1 MSLFI
6 LIYAHMPITVP
17 HTPRVISKEGAK
29 AVIEVEGLYPGY
41 GMTLGN
47 ALRRVLLSSLE
58 GAAVTVVK
66 IKGASHEFSTIPSVM
81 EDVVQILLNIK
92 RLRFTMH
99 SDEAQTVTIKVQG
112 ERTVTAEDI
121 EAPSQVTVMNTTA
134 HIATLTDKKATFE
147 VEMTIEKGFGYVP
160 VEARRTEKM
169 EVGTIALDA
178 IFTPIRKINY
188 EVENMRVGDR
198 TDYNRL
204 RFMIETD
211 GTISPEDAF
220 TKGATILVEQFKELS
235 SFAASAE
242 SATESV
248 VAHSAANEGEESHGV
263 SIADLGLSTRVAHA
277 LENAGIATVGDL
289 TQRNEADVDA
299 LEGMGEKGMTDLK
312 KAMKK
317 LGVQFAG

>member
-1 MSLFI
+1 
-6 LIYAHMPITVP
+6 MPITAP
-17 HTPRVISKEGAK
+17 HTPRVISKEDAK
-29 AVIEVEGLYPGY
+29 AVIEVEGLYHGY

-66 IKGASHEFSTIPSVM
+66 IKGVSHEFSTIPSVM

-92 RLRFTMH
+92 RLRFSMH
-99 SDEAQTVTIKVQG
+99 SDEPQKVTIKVQG
-112 ERTVTAEDI
+112 ERAVTAADI
-121 EAPSQVTVMNTTA
+121 EAPSQVTVVSSSAA
-134 HIATLTDKKATFE
+134 HIATLTDKKAAFE

-160 VEARRTEKM
+160 VEVRRTEKM
-169 EVGTIALDA
+169 EVGTIAVDA

-188 EVENMRVGDR
+188 EVENMRVGER

-204 RFMIETD
+204 RFIIETD

-220 TKGATILVEQFKELS
+220 TKGSEILVDQFKELS
-235 SFAASAE
+235 SLTGGTEKE
-242 SATESV
+242 SGDVQGAV
-248 VAHSAANEGEESHGV
+248 KEGEESHGV
-263 SIADLGLSTRVAHA
+263 RVDDLGLSARVAHA
-277 LENAGIATVGDL
+277 LENAGIATIGDL
-289 TQRNEADVDA
+289 IAKNESDVDA

-317 LGVQFAG
+317 LGVHFTEETK

>member
-1 MSLFI
+1 
-6 LIYAHMPITVP
+6 MPITVP

>member
-1 MSLFI
+1 
-6 LIYAHMPITVP
+6 MPITVP
-17 HTPRVISKEGAK
+17 HKPRVISKEGAK
-29 AVIEVEGLYPGY
+29 AVIEVEGLFPGY

-66 IKGASHEFSTIPSVM
+66 IKDVSHEFSTIPSVM

-99 SDEAQTVTIKVQG
+99 SDEPQKVTIKVQG
-112 ERTVTAEDI
+112 ERAVTAADI
-121 EAPSQVTVMNTTA
+121 EASSQVIVMNPTA

-147 VEMTIEKGFGYVP
+147 VEMTIEKGFGYMP
-160 VEARRTEKM
+160 VEARHSEKM
-169 EVGTIALDA
+169 EVGTVAVDA

-211 GTISPEDAF
+211 ATISPEDAF
-220 TKGATILVEQFKELS
+220 MKGAAILVEQFKELATFGGEVVLETES
-235 SFAASAE
+235 GAASE
-242 SATESV
+242 VTE
-248 VAHSAANEGEESHGV
+248 EGGESHGV
-263 SIADLGLSTRVAHA
+263 SIADLGLSARVAHA
-277 LENAGIATVGDL
+277 LENAGIATIGDL
-289 TQRNEADVDA
+289 IARSEADVDA

-317 LGVQFAG
+317 LGVQFTGETK

>member
-1 MSLFI
+1 
-6 LIYAHMPITVP
+6 MPITVP

-66 IKGASHEFSTIPSVM
+66 IKGVSHEFSTIPSVM

-99 SDEAQTVTIKVQG
+99 TSEPQKVTIKVQG
-112 ERTVTAEDI
+112 ERAVTAEDI
-121 EAPSQVTVMNTTA
+121 ETPSQVVVMNPTA
-134 HIATLTDKKATFE
+134 HIATLTDKKAVFE
-147 VEMTIEKGFGYVP
+147 VELTIEKGFGYVP
-160 VEARRTEKM
+160 VETRHSEKM
-169 EVGTIALDA
+169 EVGTVAVDA

-220 TKGATILVEQFKELS
+220 TKGAQILVEQFKELS
-235 SFAASAE
+235 SFAGEATVAGEAAAE
-242 SATESV
+242 HGV
-248 VAHSAANEGEESHGV
+248 VEEGEESHGV
-263 SIADLGLSTRVAHA
+263 AIADLGLSARVAHA

-289 TQRNEADVDA
+289 TTKNEADVDA
-299 LEGMGEKGMTDLK
+299 LEGMGEKGMADLK

-317 LGVQFAG
+317 LGVHFAG

>member
-1 MSLFI
+1 
-6 LIYAHMPITVP
+6 MPITVP

-66 IKGASHEFSTIPSVM
+66 IKGVSHEFSTIPSVM

-99 SDEAQTVTIKVQG
+99 TDEPQKVTIKVQG

-121 EAPSQVTVMNTTA
+121 ETSSQVAVMNPSA

-147 VEMTIEKGFGYVP
+147 VELTIEKGFGYVP

-169 EVGTIALDA
+169 EVGTVAVDA

-220 TKGATILVEQFKELS
+220 TKGAQILVEQFKELS
-235 SFAASAE
+235 SFAGAAAE
-242 SATESV
+242 THEAP
-248 VAHSAANEGEESHGV
+248 VAHGAAKEGEESHGV
-263 SIADLGLSTRVAHA
+263 SIADLGLSARVAHA
-277 LENAGIATVGDL
+277 LENAGITTIGDL
-289 TQRNEADVDA
+289 TTKNEADVDA
-299 LEGMGEKGMTDLK
+299 LDGMGEKGMTDLK

-317 LGVQFAG
+317 LGVHFAG

>member
-1 MSLFI
+1 
-6 LIYAHMPITVP
+6 MPITVP
-17 HTPRVISKEGAK
+17 HTPRVISKEGAN

-66 IKGASHEFSTIPSVM
+66 IKGVSHEFSTIPSVM

-99 SDEAQTVTIKVQG
+99 TDEPQKVTIKVQG

-121 EAPSQVTVMNTTA
+121 ETSSQVAVMNPSA

-147 VEMTIEKGFGYVP
+147 VELTIEKGFGYVP

-169 EVGTIALDA
+169 EVGTVAVDA

-220 TKGATILVEQFKELS
+220 TKGAQILVEQFKELS
-235 SFAASAE
+235 SFAGAAAE
-242 SATESV
+242 THEAPA
-248 VAHSAANEGEESHGV
+248 AHGAAKEGEESHGV
-263 SIADLGLSTRVAHA
+263 SIADLGLSARVAHA
-277 LENAGIATVGDL
+277 LENAGITTIGDL
-289 TQRNEADVDA
+289 TTKNEADVDA
-299 LEGMGEKGMTDLK
+299 LDGMGEKGMTDLK

-317 LGVQFAG
+317 LGVHFAG

>member
-1 MSLFI
+1 
-6 LIYAHMPITVP
+6 MPITAP
-17 HTPRVISKEGAK
+17 HTPRIISKEGAK
-29 AVIEVEGLYPGY
+29 AIIEVEGLYPGY

-66 IKGASHEFSTIPSVM
+66 IKGVSHEFSTIPSVM

-99 SDEAQTVTIKVQG
+99 SDEPQKVTIKAHG
-112 ERTVTAEDI
+112 ERAVTAKDI
-121 EAPSQVTVMNTTA
+121 EAPSQVTVMNQDA

-169 EVGTIALDA
+169 EVGTIAVDA

-204 RFMIETD
+204 RFIIETD

-220 TKGATILVEQFKELS
+220 TKGAGILVEQFKELTS
-235 SFAASAE
+235 LSGGAVKEEGETYAAK
-242 SATESV
+242 
-248 VAHSAANEGEESHGV
+248 EGEESHGV
-263 SIADLGLSTRVAHA
+263 NVADLGLSARVAHA

-289 TQRNEADVDA
+289 VVKSETDVDA
-299 LEGMGEKGMTDLK
+299 LDGMGEKGMTELK

-317 LGVQFAG
+317 LGVHFTGETK

>member
-1 MSLFI
+1 
-6 LIYAHMPITVP
+6 MPITVP

-66 IKGASHEFSTIPSVM
+66 IKGVSHEFSTIPSVM

-99 SDEAQTVTIKVQG
+99 TGEPQKVTIKVQG
-112 ERTVTAEDI
+112 ERAVTAEDI
-121 EAPSQVTVMNTTA
+121 ETPSQVVVMNPTA
-134 HIATLTDKKATFE
+134 HIATLTDKKAMFE
-147 VEMTIEKGFGYVP
+147 VELTIEKGFGYVP
-160 VEARRTEKM
+160 VETRHSEKM
-169 EVGTIALDA
+169 EVGTVAVDA

-220 TKGATILVEQFKELS
+220 TKGAQILVEQFKELS
-235 SFAASAE
+235 SFSGEA
-242 SATESV
+242 
-248 VAHSAANEGEESHGV
+248 VAHEAAVEHGVVEEGEESHGV
-263 SIADLGLSTRVAHA
+263 AIADLGLSARVAHA

-289 TQRNEADVDA
+289 TAKNEADVDA

-317 LGVQFAG
+317 LGVHFAG

>member
-1 MSLFI
+1 
-6 LIYAHMPITVP
+6 MPITVP

-66 IKGASHEFSTIPSVM
+66 IKGVSHEFSTIPSVM

-99 SDEAQTVTIKVQG
+99 TDEPQKVTIKVQG

-121 EAPSQVTVMNTTA
+121 ETSSQVAVMNPSA

-147 VEMTIEKGFGYVP
+147 VELTIEKGFGYVP

-169 EVGTIALDA
+169 EVGTVAVDA

-220 TKGATILVEQFKELS
+220 TKGAQILVEQFKELS
-235 SFAASAE
+235 SFAGGAAE
-242 SATESV
+242 THEAPA
-248 VAHSAANEGEESHGV
+248 AHGAAKEGEESHGV
-263 SIADLGLSTRVAHA
+263 SIADLGLSARVAHA
-277 LENAGIATVGDL
+277 LENAGITTIGDL
-289 TQRNEADVDA
+289 TTKNEADVDA
-299 LEGMGEKGMTDLK
+299 LDGMGEKGMTDLK

-317 LGVQFAG
+317 LGVHFAG

>member
-1 MSLFI
+1 
-6 LIYAHMPITVP
+6 MPITVP

-99 SDEAQTVTIKVQG
+99 SDEPQTVTIKVQG

-121 EAPSQVTVMNTTA
+121 EAPSQVTVMNTSA

-235 SFAASAE
+235 SFAAGAE
-242 SATESV
+242 SAAESTA
-248 VAHSAANEGEESHGV
+248 AHGAAKEGEESHGV
-263 SIADLGLSTRVAHA
+263 SIADLGLPTRVAHA
-277 LENAGIATVGDL
+277 LEHAGIATISDL
-289 TQRNEADVDA
+289 TAKNETEVHA

-317 LGVQFAG
+317 LGVHFTEETK